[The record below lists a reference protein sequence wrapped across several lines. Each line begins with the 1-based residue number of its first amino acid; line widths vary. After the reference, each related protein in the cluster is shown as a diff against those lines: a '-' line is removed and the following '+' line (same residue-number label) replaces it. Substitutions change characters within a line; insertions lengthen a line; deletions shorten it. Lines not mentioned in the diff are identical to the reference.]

1 MLHSGARRPLYDV
14 GRELV
19 ATAMG
24 REPADVVIRGGKLV
38 NVHTAE
44 IQDGVDVAVRSGRVA
59 LVGDASRCIGPGT
72 RVMDAGG
79 YYLVPGFLDGHV
91 HVESSMMTVREFAKA
106 VLPCGTTA
114 IFMDPHEIANVLGV
128 EGVRLMLEEA
138 RGLPLKVFA
147 TMPSCV
153 PAAPGFEDGGA
164 VIGPDAIREAMAWDE
179 VAGLGEMMNYPG
191 VLAGDEKVHEEIRQ
205 TLKAGKVVTGHYSIP
220 DTGPDLAAYVAAGI
234 ISDHESTRAEDALA
248 KLRLGMYAKLR
259 EGSAWRDIK
268 ATIKS
273 YTETGIDPR
282 HIVLVTDDAHPDTLV
297 TLGHVN
303 HVVRRAIEE
312 GVPPVRAIQMATINT
327 AECFRMSQDLGSIAP
342 GKVAD
347 ILFIGDLADPRPD
360 RVMADG
366 EIVAEGGRT
375 AVDMPSFAY
384 PDFATRSVRLAKRLE
399 PGDFRI
405 TIDPGFW
412 AGVRPG
418 QAPSRSV
425 RARVIEVIE
434 ASALTRHVEIDIPV
448 DENREV
454 RACPEKDVAKVAVV
468 ERHRA
473 SGTMAVGLVRGF
485 GLSDGA
491 AASTVAHDSHNLLV
505 VGMND
510 QDMAVAGNILAE
522 AGGGMVVV
530 KGGEPLAFLPLPI
543 AGLMSAEPVERVR
556 AGVEELARAWRAL
569 GCTMTSPFM
578 TMALLALPVI
588 PELRITNRGLVDTR
602 EFKFVGLLV

>member
-1 MLHSGARRPLYDV
+1 MLGKAGRRPLHEV

-24 REPADVVIRGGKLV
+24 REPADVVIRGARLV

-59 LVGDASRCIGPGT
+59 MVGDASRCIGEGT
-72 RVMDAGG
+72 RVIEGEG

-91 HVESSMMTVREFAKA
+91 HVESSMMTVGEFARA
-106 VLPCGTTA
+106 VLPSGTTA

-128 EGVRLMLEEA
+128 EGVRLMLEEG

-153 PAAPGFEDGGA
+153 PAAPGFEDAGA
-164 VIGPDAIREAMAWDE
+164 AIGPDDIRKAMAWDG
-179 VAGLGEMMNYPG
+179 VAGLGEMMNFPG
-191 VLAGDEKVHEEIRQ
+191 VLAGDEGVHKEIQ
-205 TLKAGKVVTGHYSIP
+205 ETLRAGKVVTGHYSIP

-234 ISDHESTRAEDALA
+234 VSDHESTRPEDALA

-282 HIVLVTDDAHPDTLV
+282 HIVLVTDDVHPDTLI

-312 GVPPVRAIQMATINT
+312 GVPPIRAIQMATINT

-342 GKVAD
+342 GKMAD
-347 ILFIGDLADPRPD
+347 ILFIRDLADPRPD

-366 EIVAEGGRT
+366 EVVAEGGRLV
-375 AVDMPSFAY
+375 VDVPAFTY
-384 PDFATRSVRLAKRLE
+384 PEFATRSVRLARRLE
-399 PGDFRI
+399 PGDFCI
-405 TIDPGFW
+405 KAPAA
-412 AGVRPG
+412 AGRT
-418 QAPSRSV
+418 A
-425 RARVIEVIE
+425 RARVIEVVE
-434 ASALTRHVEIDIPV
+434 ASALTRYVEIDLPV
-448 DENREV
+448 GEHGEV
-454 RACPEKDVAKVAVV
+454 HASREKDVAKVAVV

-473 SGTMAVGLVRGF
+473 SGSMAVGLVRGF
-485 GLSDGA
+485 GLADGA
-491 AASTVAHDSHNLLV
+491 VASTVAHDSHNLLV
-505 VGMND
+505 VGMD
-510 QDMAVAGNILAE
+510 DCDMAAACNALADV
-522 AGGGMVVV
+522 GGGMIVV
-530 KGGEPLAFLPLPI
+530 KGGKVLAVLPLPI
-543 AGLMSAEPVERVR
+543 AGLMSGEPVEKVR
-556 AGVEELARAWRAL
+556 AGVDDLARAWRAL
-569 GCTMTSPFM
+569 GCTMASPFM
-578 TMALLALPVI
+578 TMALIALPVI
-588 PELRITNRGLVDTR
+588 PELRITNRGIVDTLR
-602 EFKFVGLLV
+602 FRFVDLFVA